1 MLNEVIDADAIL
13 FYSTNSNT
21 TMRGSKLHSAFV
33 RRREIEQMKIEKSAA
48 VDKYFD
54 KWGKITSRFEQ
65 WTAPEFY
72 KQADEVN
79 KQRELNQIK
88 NDSLESRREKLK
100 KLLDYEKCEQE
111 MMMKGNVCEW
121 YSGNVNND
129 QCFPN
134 RSQPTPFQTI
144 IIFNVN

>member
-1 MLNEVIDADAIL
+1 
-13 FYSTNSNT
+13 
-21 TMRGSKLHSAFV
+21 MRGSKLHSAFV

-79 KQRELNQIK
+79 KQRELDKIK
-88 NDSLESRREKLK
+88 NETLENRREKLK
-100 KLLDYEKCEQE
+100 KLLDDEKHEQE
-111 MMMKGNVCEW
+111 AIMKGML
-121 YSGNVNND
+121 
-129 QCFPN
+129 
-134 RSQPTPFQTI
+134 
-144 IIFNVN
+144 